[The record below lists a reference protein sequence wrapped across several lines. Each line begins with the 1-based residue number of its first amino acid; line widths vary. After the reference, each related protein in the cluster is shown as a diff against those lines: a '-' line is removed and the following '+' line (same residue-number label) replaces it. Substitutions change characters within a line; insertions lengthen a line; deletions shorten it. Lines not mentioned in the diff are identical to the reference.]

1 MTRYEKKEE
10 EKQNKRRNCLRLKI
24 SLFIMISSSIANINM
39 TTIPSSR
46 PPLQCTVFESTV
58 VIVVEVIAI
67 FAITKCMI
75 PMRMTAVQS
84 SKPSASSCYYWLK
97 TEKEK

>member
-10 EKQNKRRNCLRLKI
+10 EKQNKRRNCLKLKI
-24 SLFIMISSSIANINM
+24 SLFIMISSSIVNINM

-67 FAITKCMI
+67 FAITK
-75 PMRMTAVQS
+75 
-84 SKPSASSCYYWLK
+84 
-97 TEKEK
+97 